1 MDTRTRVRYRRTFL
15 NRLVGS
21 ALDQFEALF
30 APGAAVN
37 LEDAVYP
44 PCCQANGGPLRFRPV
59 RAGGV
64 IVDVR
69 RCDAEPSGDFR
80 LDVLF
85 KTGSCPFGDAVDLAR
100 FWNGPLA
107 DAFGLPRGP
116 LPERA
121 QQSLLDDLY
130 EALPPAPPAIA
141 PSRPTPVQRK
151 RLPNADV
158 LARRLGSVVRGQGP
172 ALAWL
177 SSLVVSQL
185 AKRKPQRPATALLIG
200 PTGVGKT
207 LTIEALPGAL
217 AAEGWP
223 GTHLHR
229 IDCNELTDD
238 YDVHRFL
245 GSAPGLVGYSKTPPL
260 VAALRKKGCLVLL
273 DEIDK
278 AHRSVQEALY
288 SLLDAGRIMA
298 PDGSAVRAPGTM
310 VFMTSATGADDLMTR
325 LHRVTPAD
333 RRMVDRVARAHLR
346 DERWPP
352 ELLSRI
358 DTIAVYQPV
367 ENDGLRAAAE
377 AAVHMLAQEYG
388 FRVAS
393 LPPVL
398 TDVVLDIAGEAD
410 LGVRGVNF
418 AARQLL
424 GETFA
429 RATADGV
436 ESDVRLEPG
445 PPPVVLPAH
454 ADV

>member
-1 MDTRTRVRYRRTFL
+1 M
-15 NRLVGS
+15 NI
-21 ALDQFEALF
+21 E
-30 APGAAVN
+30 
-37 LEDAVYP
+37 EAVYP
-44 PCCQANGGPLRFRPV
+44 PCCHVRGGPLRFRGV

-69 RCDAEPSGDFR
+69 RCDVEPSGDFR

-85 KTGSCPFGDAVDLAR
+85 KTGSCPFGDAIDLAR
-100 FWNGPLA
+100 FWNGALA

-121 QQSLLDDLY
+121 QPSLLDGLY
-130 EALPPAPPAIA
+130 EALPPAPPAVA
-141 PSRPTPVQRK
+141 PGRPGSAQRH
-151 RLPNADV
+151 LPDADA
-158 LARRLGSVVRGQGP
+158 LARRLGSVVRGQET

-177 SSLVVSQL
+177 ASLVVSQL
-185 AKRKPQRPATALLIG
+185 AKRAPQRPATALLIG

-207 LTIEALPGAL
+207 STVEALPSAL

-223 GTHLHR
+223 GAHLHR

-245 GSAPGLVGYSKTPPL
+245 GSAPGLIGYTKTPPL
-260 VAALRKKGCLVLL
+260 IAALRKKGCLVLL

-278 AHRSVQEALY
+278 AHRSVQEALH

-298 PDGSAVRAPGTM
+298 PDGTSVQAPGAM
-310 VFMTSATGADDLMTR
+310 VVMTSAAGADDLMSR
-325 LHRVTPAD
+325 LHQVTASD
-333 RRMVDRVARAHLR
+333 RLMVDRAVRAHLR
-346 DERWPP
+346 DERWPA
-352 ELLSRI
+352 ELVGRI
-358 DTIAVYQPV
+358 DTIAVYHQI
-367 ENDGLRAAAE
+367 EDDARRAAAE
-377 AAVHMLAQEYG
+377 AAMHTLAREYG

-410 LGVRGVNF
+410 LGVRGVYF

-429 RATADGV
+429 RAAMDGV
-436 ESDVRLEPG
+436 ESRVLLEPG
-445 PPPVVLPAH
+445 PPPTLVPVR
-454 ADV
+454 ADL